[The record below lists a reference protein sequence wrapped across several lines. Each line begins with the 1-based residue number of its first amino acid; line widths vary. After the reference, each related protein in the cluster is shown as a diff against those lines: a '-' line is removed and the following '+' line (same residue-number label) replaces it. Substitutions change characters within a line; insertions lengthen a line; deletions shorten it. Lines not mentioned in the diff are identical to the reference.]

1 MKKEKSQ
8 TKWKKSKSNQESTKA
23 LTKEFAKK
31 NTTWPKPPKKEWMK
45 LTREEQLK
53 QTKLLKK
60 FKKLTKN
67 IITVLEPPEAKK
79 IKALMKLLDS
89 TLITLLR
96 EKI

>member
-1 MKKEKSQ
+1 
-8 TKWKKSKSNQESTKA
+8 
-23 LTKEFAKK
+23 
-31 NTTWPKPPKKEWMK
+31 MK